1 MFVLILVHN
10 RGILTRISGKIHEI
24 RNDHF
29 FRQNAMF
36 VLILV
41 HNRGI
46 LTRISKGQTLKEFSL

>member
-10 RGILTRISGKIHEI
+10 RGILTRILWKTHEI

-36 VLILV
+36 VLTLA

-46 LTRISKGQTLKEFSL
+46 LTRISKGETLKEFSL